1 MGIQLLKKTYIGDFI
16 EGCICSQTE
25 VGAGDIVT
33 DGTGDNNDGDTERFK
48 LLPGLGHLQGT
59 VVGLKRHHGDRVI
72 MCKTKLTSLTS
83 HQEDRLYTAT
93 KLKLTSLKCHYG
105 DRVFTATKD

>member
-16 EGCICSQTE
+16 EGGICSQTE

-33 DGTGDNNDGDTERFK
+33 DGTGDNNDGDTERLK

-59 VVGLKRHHGDRVI
+59 VVPLKRHHVDRII
-72 MCKTKLTSLTS
+72 MFKTWLTSLTS

-93 KLKLTSLKCHYG
+93 KSKLTSLKRHHG
-105 DRVFTATKD
+105 DRVYTATKD